1 MTNSDDEL
9 KQLNPTSFQ
18 GQQERCGFKCFTN
31 NTTNNNKKKK
41 KQQAKGREKKRRV
54 WMFEAGEISTDMEEQ
69 EDELLALQSI
79 FSSEEFVRE
88 DLKAAGEIRVSV
100 ELSSDFTVAVKE
112 GKILVIVASSLVW
125 IMTRTSRKLNE
136 ALCRPSK

>member
-1 MTNSDDEL
+1 MCET
-9 KQLNPTSFQ
+9 
-18 GQQERCGFKCFTN
+18 
-31 NTTNNNKKKK
+31 
-41 KQQAKGREKKRRV
+41 
-54 WMFEAGEISTDMEEQ
+54 GEINTDMEEQ

-112 GKILVIVASSLVW
+112 GKTLS
-125 IMTRTSRKLNE
+125 
-136 ALCRPSK
+136 CYCHQ